1 MTLEV
6 HMLKKMILSIL
17 ASALLAI
24 SAIST
29 SSFASFAAV
38 KLDNGKLQN
47 NRVLIPLRD
56 VSQHLGA
63 RVEWESQDQLIT
75 IIKDDTTIQLR
86 VNSNQVQV
94 NEAEVMLDVP
104 AQLDHGGTTYVP
116 LRFVSQ
122 TLGADVNW
130 DQKLKQAAITLEDK
144 EIVIS
149 MKVEPPSAAQK
160 ATMIRL
166 QQLADKLNEANDIS
180 TMKQVREYFQPYFTD
195 KFINLIIKDKGL
207 QNKCEFK
214 DLTSP
219 AFYTSMTTGRFSQAI
234 DIGRNE
240 HGNLVTMT
248 RQAQLV
254 NIDGLWKVDS
264 VVFKKDEIPVSG
276 V

>member
-1 MTLEV
+1 
-6 HMLKKMILSIL
+6 MLKKMILSIL

-130 DQKLKQAAITLEDK
+130 DQKLKQAAIALEDK

-207 QNKCEFK
+207 QNKYEFK

-254 NIDGLWKVDS
+254 NIDGLWKIDS